1 MTEFTPFESFST
13 FHVPEFD
20 IAIEGA
26 DPDSR
31 LRFDV
36 IDVTYTDSMDAF
48 DSFEFSLAD
57 WDPVR
62 LEPVYSSPWDEDGNV
77 KTYSTSTGDTPIPI
91 LEPGT
96 VVSLSMYYR
105 DDNVEDFAKME
116 PHLMLRGRV
125 ASLST
130 AFPASGVPVAK
141 VRVLSP
147 LAWLGRKKLTGSA
160 TGGLVDVIEEV
171 CDQIELNVDTSGIP
185 AEILSAEQGQDA
197 PETDLDKK
205 DANEVLK
212 DAIIK
217 LGLGSHVAYDET
229 TEDETLV
236 LAAPPEFN
244 LSLNWGR
251 TLVSFSPTV
260 STTGLSKT
268 VKITVEDPT
277 GASEEEQ
284 RFDVEKGWDD
294 LTGLKRD
301 VLGPDVLDGILKELP
316 DEPETITEPTRH
328 QLAFPEQAAL
338 NRLREQAMGIVTGSG
353 QTVGLPQLKKGA
365 RVELLGL
372 GAKFSGV
379 YEVTKSTHSI
389 GASGYSTT
397 FNARKEIFDA

>member
-1 MTEFTPFESFST
+1 MIEFTPIERFST

-62 LEPVYSSPWDEDGNV
+62 LEPVYSSPWDENGNA
-77 KTYSTSTGDTPIPI
+77 KTYSTSTGDAPIPI

-105 DDNVEDFAKME
+105 DDNVDDFAKME

-160 TGGLVDVIEEV
+160 TGGLVDVIENV
-171 CDQIELNVDTSGIP
+171 CDQIELKVDTSGIP
-185 AEILSAEQGQDA
+185 VEILSAEQGQEA

-217 LGLGSHVAYDET
+217 LGLGSHVAYDEA
-229 TEDETLV
+229 TEEETLV
-236 LAAPPEFN
+236 LAAPLEFN

-260 STTGLSKT
+260 STRGLSKT

-301 VLGPDVLDGILKELP
+301 VLGPDVLDGILDELP
-316 DEPETITEPTRH
+316 DEPDSITEPTRH
-328 QLAFPEQAAL
+328 QLAFPEQAVL
-338 NRLREQAMGIVTGSG
+338 NRLREQAMGIVTGAG

-379 YEVTKSTHSI
+379 YEVIKSTHTI

-397 FNARKEIFDA
+397 FDARKEIFDA